1 MIPCFNL
8 LYVYVSHFMLHIDV
22 FGVECLSVFS
32 SLFCLILSSMLEI
45 VIRDIP
51 LRFFFSLIF
60 LLCPRFMIL
69 GSFAMI
75 LIQFNF

>member
-8 LYVYVSHFMLHIDV
+8 LYIYVSHFMLHIDV
-22 FGVECLSVFS
+22 FGAECLSAFS

-51 LRFFFSLIF
+51 LRFCFF
-60 LLCPRFMIL
+60 
-69 GSFAMI
+69 
-75 LIQFNF
+75 FNFFVMS

>member
-1 MIPCFNL
+1 
-8 LYVYVSHFMLHIDV
+8 MLHIDV
-22 FGVECLSVFS
+22 IGVECLSAFS

-51 LRFFFSLIF
+51 FRFFFSLIF
-60 LLCPRFMIL
+60 LLCARFMIL